1 MPKLQVRKTNC
12 NKHVTY
18 KTHNWGLQIFNARP
32 AFQCNINII
41 FHQFMPLGLSRQL
54 SKVETH
60 SNSYNILF
68 TPPPPPKPDHIVTRP
83 PRCCPVDCL
92 GYPQRCCGCVPLLIG
107 TIVICVMS
115 FMGAI
120 IELMQSEKL
129 MDIIFHENDDLS
141 IYFKLFYLFK
151 KVQLIQIY
159 VCFACIFNCICVAI
173 KIMLVAVQM
182 FEGSLEKKSLIV
194 ILIILSCVVGAFA
207 NIQVHIHM
215 TPRPETT
222 SHKKQLSL
230 LARNVLHVARQP
242 DAQSPRQ

>member
-1 MPKLQVRKTNC
+1 MSV
-12 NKHVTY
+12 
-18 KTHNWGLQIFNARP
+18 W
-32 AFQCNINII
+32 
-41 FHQFMPLGLSRQL
+41 
-54 SKVETH
+54 
-60 SNSYNILF
+60 NSYNILF

-92 GYPQRCCGCVPLLIG
+92 GYPQRCCGCIPLLIG

-141 IYFKLFYLFK
+141 IYFKLFYLFVIIIYLATCFMLFVGIITK

-159 VCFACIFNCICVAI
+159 VCTACIFNCICVAI

-194 ILIILSCVVGAFA
+194 ILIVILWHTTFFYYVSVVNSF
-207 NIQVHIHM
+207 
-215 TPRPETT
+215 
-222 SHKKQLSL
+222 KYQLWY
-230 LARNVLHVARQP
+230 HW
-242 DAQSPRQ
+242 